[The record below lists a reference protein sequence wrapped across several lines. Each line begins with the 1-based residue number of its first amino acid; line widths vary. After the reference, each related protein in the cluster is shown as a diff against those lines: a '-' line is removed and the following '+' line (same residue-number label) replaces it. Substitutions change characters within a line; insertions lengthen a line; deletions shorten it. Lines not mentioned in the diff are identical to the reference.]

1 MENGGVGVNK
11 LTLVFGT
18 ADEARETMATP
29 EVVHWEGQTHETD
42 GDE

>member
-1 MENGGVGVNK
+1 MIRFLEMKV
-11 LTLVFGT
+11 
-18 ADEARETMATP
+18 RATP